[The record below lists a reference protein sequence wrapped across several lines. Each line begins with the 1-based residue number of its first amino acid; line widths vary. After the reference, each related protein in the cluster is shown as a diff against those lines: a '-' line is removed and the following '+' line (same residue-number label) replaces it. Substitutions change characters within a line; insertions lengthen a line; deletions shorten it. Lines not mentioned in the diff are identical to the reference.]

1 MGSNVPDSSDRRR
14 VLFVEDEAAL
24 QSAYRR
30 YFEQRYDT
38 AFAGTGA
45 EALEQFQTFAPDV
58 VVIDLHLPDTD
69 GLEILRRMREA
80 RPVLP
85 IVITSGYASML
96 PVMEVMGIQHHGYL
110 IKPFELAALRA
121 CIDAAR

>member
-1 MGSNVPDSSDRRR
+1 MPAFSDRRR

-30 YFEQRYDT
+30 YFEERYDT

-45 EALEQFQTFAPDV
+45 EALEQFRTFAPDV

-80 RPVLP
+80 QPVLP

-96 PVMEVMGIQHHGYL
+96 PVVEVMGIQHHGYL
-110 IKPFELAALRA
+110 IKPFELDALRA

>member
-1 MGSNVPDSSDRRR
+1 MPATGVRRR
-14 VLFVEDEAAL
+14 VLFVEDEVAL

-30 YFEQRYDT
+30 YFEPRYDM

-45 EALEQFQTFAPDV
+45 EALERFGRFGPDV

-69 GLEILRRMREA
+69 GIDVLRQMRDA

-96 PVMEVMGIQHHGYL
+96 PVVEVLGIAHSGYL
-110 IKPFELAALRA
+110 VKPFELDVLRA

>member
-1 MGSNVPDSSDRRR
+1 VTDHDVRRR
-14 VLFVEDEAAL
+14 VLFVEDETAL

-30 YFEQRYDT
+30 YFEHRYDL

-45 EALEQFQTFAPDV
+45 EALERFGAFSPDV

-69 GLEILRRMREA
+69 GIDVLRQMREA
-80 RPVLP
+80 NPVLP
-85 IVITSGYASML
+85 IVITSGYASQL
-96 PVMEVMGIQHHGYL
+96 PVVEVMGIAHHGYL
-110 IKPFELAALRA
+110 VKPFELDALRA